1 VATPGSVDPSVTE
14 DSVMAGPSNAPDPK
28 MDSQDLY
35 REDMYT
41 DRRVGTIRVLTPVKS
56 DGTPDPV
63 RPTSYVGQA
72 QIMTPAGALPL
83 SFEIEA
89 KTLAEACEGFADG
102 ARMAFEETMKE
113 LQEMRRQQ
121 ASSIVIP
128 EAGAASALT
137 GQGGLPPRGKIQIP

>member
-1 VATPGSVDPSVTE
+1 
-14 DSVMAGPSNAPDPK
+14 MAGPSNAPDPK

-35 REDMYT
+35 REDLYS
-41 DRRVGTIRVLTPVKS
+41 DRRVGTIRVMTPVKP
-56 DGTPDPV
+56 DGTPDPA

-83 SFEIEA
+83 SFEIDA
-89 KTLAEACEGFADG
+89 KTLAEACEGFAEG
-102 ARMAFEETMKE
+102 AKIAFEETMKE

-128 EAGAASALT
+128 DAGAASALA
-137 GQGGLPPRGKIQIP
+137 GQGGPPRGKIQFP

>member
-1 VATPGSVDPSVTE
+1 
-14 DSVMAGPSNAPDPK
+14 MAGPQNAPEPK
-28 MDSQDLY
+28 MDALDLY
-35 REDMYT
+35 REDLYT
-41 DRRVGTIRVLTPVKS
+41 DRKVGTIRVLSPIKS
-56 DGTPDPV
+56 DGSPDPA

-89 KTLAEACEGFADG
+89 KTLGEGCEGFAAG
-102 ARMAFEETMKE
+102 AKVAFEETMQE

-128 EAGAASALT
+128 DAGAAAAL
-137 GQGGLPPRGKIQIP
+137 GQGAPPRGKIQFP